1 MIKGIGIDLVKNSR
15 IELIYKKHKESFAQK
30 ILSKEELTQYHNAD
44 SRVAFL
50 SKRFASK
57 EAFSKAIGTGLYR
70 DGLYPSYLTIRHDK
84 FGKPIFLVD
93 SNISK
98 FLSRVS
104 AKSVYLSIT
113 DTDELTA
120 AVVIIE

>member
-15 IELIYKKHKESFAQK
+15 IELLYKKHKESFAQK

-44 SRVAFL
+44 SPVTFL

-93 SNISK
+93 SNLSK
-98 FLSRVS
+98 ILTRIS
-104 AKSVYLSIT
+104 AKSVHLSLT

>member
-15 IELIYKKHKESFAQK
+15 IELLYKKHKESFAQK

-44 SRVAFL
+44 SPVTFL

-93 SNISK
+93 SNLLK
-98 FLSRVS
+98 FLTRVS
-104 AKSVYLSIT
+104 AKTVYLSLT

>member
-1 MIKGIGIDLVKNSR
+1 MIKGIGIDLVNNSR

-30 ILSKEELTQYHNAD
+30 ILSKEELTQYHNDD
-44 SRVAFL
+44 SPVTFL

>member
-93 SNISK
+93 SNLSK
-98 FLSRVS
+98 FLSRMS

-113 DTDELTA
+113 DTNELTA

>member
-30 ILSKEELTQYHNAD
+30 ILSKEELTQYHNTD
-44 SRVAFL
+44 SRVTFL

-93 SNISK
+93 SSISK

>member
-15 IELIYKKHKESFAQK
+15 IELLYKKHKESFAQK
-30 ILSKEELTQYHNAD
+30 ILSKEELTQYHNVD
-44 SRVAFL
+44 SPVTFL

-93 SNISK
+93 SNLSK
-98 FLSRVS
+98 FLTRVS
-104 AKSVYLSIT
+104 AKTVYLSLT

>member
-44 SRVAFL
+44 SRVTFL

>member
-1 MIKGIGIDLVKNSR
+1 MIKGIGIVLVKNCR

>member
-15 IELIYKKHKESFAQK
+15 IELLYKKYKESFAQK

-44 SRVAFL
+44 SPVTFL

-93 SNISK
+93 SNLSK
-98 FLSRVS
+98 FLTRVS
-104 AKSVYLSIT
+104 AKTVYLSLT

>member
-1 MIKGIGIDLVKNSR
+1 M
-15 IELIYKKHKESFAQK
+15 
-30 ILSKEELTQYHNAD
+30 
-44 SRVAFL
+44 

-93 SNISK
+93 SNLSK
-98 FLSRVS
+98 FLSRMS

-113 DTDELTA
+113 DTNELTA

>member
-93 SNISK
+93 SNLSK
-98 FLSRVS
+98 FLTRVS
-104 AKSVYLSIT
+104 AKTVYLSLT

>member
-15 IELIYKKHKESFAQK
+15 IELLYKKYKESFAQK
-30 ILSKEELTQYHNAD
+30 ILSKEELTQYHNVD
-44 SRVAFL
+44 SPVTFL

-93 SNISK
+93 SNLSK
-98 FLSRVS
+98 FLTRVS
-104 AKSVYLSIT
+104 AKTVYLSLT

>member
-30 ILSKEELTQYHNAD
+30 ILSKEELIQYRNAD
-44 SRVAFL
+44 SRVTFL

>member
-15 IELIYKKHKESFAQK
+15 VELMYEKHKESFAQK
-30 ILSKEELTQYHNAD
+30 ILSEEELVQYKNTE
-44 SRVAFL
+44 SKVTFL

-70 DGLYPSYLTIRHDK
+70 DGLYPSHLTINHDDL
-84 FGKPIFLVD
+84 GKPIFLIDDTVL
-93 SNISK
+93 N
-98 FLSRVS
+98 FLSKAN
-104 AKSVYLSIT
+104 AKSIYLSIT
-113 DTDELTA
+113 DTDEITA